1 MVLRGAFVMTR
12 RRRAL
17 ALAAAVVALALAGGV
32 AWLRS
37 RFREPGAR
45 RVASLVDTL
54 GARSIVA
61 VFAHPDDEIKV
72 CGLLA
77 DAGAR
82 ADVAARLITAARG
95 DGGITSDEFPRA
107 TLARV
112 REAEVRRHG
121 AMLGVREQEVWSY
134 DDAHLADV
142 PAAELTARV
151 VERLRAWQPD
161 VVVTFEPST
170 GFTAHPDHMR
180 IGAVTT
186 DAFCAVGGDAHPPR
200 WLVYIQ
206 APRRIARLVGGE
218 RGRRVAALEPPPD
231 FAVHV
236 APTLKVRA
244 WQTHR
249 SQRDYV
255 WRHSHLPAW
264 LLYRLYDDEHYVAYD
279 RARACQP
286 GGRQNSAVG
295 RSLAGSPGQ
304 P

>member
-1 MVLRGAFVMTR
+1 LDVSR

-17 ALAAAVVALALAGGV
+17 GIAAVTVALVLIGGV
-32 AWLRS
+32 AWLRHLFS
-37 RFREPGAR
+37 EPGAR
-45 RVASLVDTL
+45 RIASLVDEL
-54 GARSIVA
+54 GARSLVA
-61 VFAHPDDEIKV
+61 VFAHPDDEIWA

-82 ADVAARLITAARG
+82 PDVTARLITAARG
-95 DGGITSDEFPRA
+95 DGGIDSAEFPRA

-112 REAEVRRHG
+112 RESEVRRHG
-121 AMLGVREQEVWSY
+121 AMLGLREQEVWSY
-134 DDAHLADV
+134 DDAHLDDV

-161 VVVTFEPST
+161 VVLTFEPKS
-170 GFTAHPDHMR
+170 GFTAHPDHLR

-186 DAFCAVGGDAHPPR
+186 DAFCALGGDAHPPR
-200 WLVYIQ
+200 WLVYVV
-206 APRRIARLVGGE
+206 APRQVARVLGGE
-218 RGRRVAALEPPPD
+218 RGRRVAQLEPPPELV
-231 FAVHV
+231 VHV
-236 APTLKVRA
+236 APAIKIRA

-255 WRHSHLPAW
+255 WRHSHLPPW

-279 RARACQP
+279 RARACQY

-295 RSLAGSPGQ
+295 KSLAGSPGQ